1 MNKRSV
7 NWSVWACSL
16 GFGAAAFG
24 ADSVSGLQLVS
35 DGTVHSLSLQGRPVF
50 HTTTQPISNHR
61 LIEVAGS
68 TAAVA
73 LWEEGAARAQRYA
86 ISVDGRTFTRPFER
100 RHLIRMHNGFFDPS
114 VGEPPVAP
122 ELRAGPDAELFIVQF
137 KTRPIEAYRN
147 AVREAG
153 GTVHQFMADQAHLVR
168 MSPDAR
174 QAVEAMPFVRW
185 VGPVH
190 PAYKVEHAVLQEL
203 DAADFVPA
211 RRYHIKVLESDNA
224 MKQTVADEIARI
236 GGVIDQLNP
245 NGFLLDATLDG
256 QQLRQILRLNEVQF
270 VDRWGAPEE
279 DMDIARE
286 ISGANFIENVGGF
299 TGAGVRAEVMDGG
312 LRTTHVEFAG
322 KSILIHGGNTTS
334 FGHGTPVT
342 GIVFANGANPQA
354 RGLLPDADT
363 IIFSAYQ
370 QLGDRY
376 AHTGRLVD
384 PNGPYRAVFQTNSW
398 GSPRNTVYSNISAE
412 MDELLFDH
420 NILITQSQS
429 NAGNRNS
436 RPQAW
441 AKNIVSVGG
450 VRHQN
455 TLTKSDDSWSG
466 GASIGPAD
474 DGRIKPD
481 LTHFYDNIFTSG
493 GSNDTNYTS
502 FGGTSGATPIT
513 AGYFGLLF
521 QMWSQGVFGN
531 DVSGGD
537 VFDERPAASTAK
549 AIAVNTA
556 SQYSFNSPSAD
567 LSRVKQGWGM
577 IDMAIAFQDRDRM
590 FVIDESEILGEF
602 EDYAR
607 NVIISPDDPDLRVT
621 LVYRDPAGNPSS
633 SVARIND
640 LSLRVVSPSGV
651 EYWGNNGL
659 LDGNWSIPGGDSNT
673 IDTVENVFVENPE
686 SGAWRV
692 EVIADEINQDI
703 VPSEPGSH
711 ALFSLVIA
719 GGEVL
724 PDAFVYNL
732 PADPPVAAAPG
743 DRISFPIEIVPG
755 GETVDPSNVFMN
767 YRFDDGAFTS
777 IPLTYLGDDMY
788 EAELP
793 VVRCGDRPE
802 FYISAVGNGGAGTE
816 LTMPVNAPAT
826 VFRADVGAF
835 EIIHSDDFEDDAGWS
850 VLNEDLVSGAWVRE
864 APQGVAFR
872 GGPLAD
878 YDGSGKNWITGNG
891 PGRTD
896 VSGGPTRLIT
906 APFQLPEGTMIG
918 ELSYAEW
925 YYNLVN
931 PNPFWVEISDDDGQ
945 TWHEIRRYVSGQ
957 GGWTVREIPFR
968 HEVDLT
974 NPIRFRFNAI
984 DVQGDSVVRAAI
996 DAFSIRA
1003 FICEDT
1009 CRADIN
1015 GDGIVDAD
1023 DFFEFL
1029 SLFAAGD
1036 PVADMN
1042 ADGVI
1047 DADDFFEFL
1056 SLFAAGCP

>member
-1 MNKRSV
+1 M
-7 NWSVWACSL
+7 A
-16 GFGAAAFG
+16 
-24 ADSVSGLQLVS
+24 GLELVS
-35 DGTVHSLSLQGRPVF
+35 DGTVHRLSLEGRPAF
-50 HTTTQPISNHR
+50 HITTQPISNQR
-61 LIEVAGS
+61 LIEVAGT

-73 LWEEGAARAQRYA
+73 MWEEGPARAQRYA
-86 ISVDGRTFTRPFER
+86 ISLDGRSFTRPFER
-100 RHLIRMHNGFFDPS
+100 RQLIRLHNGFFDPT
-114 VGEPPVAP
+114 VGTPPVAP
-122 ELRAGPDAELFIVQF
+122 DLRAGPEAELFIVQF
-137 KTRPIEAYRN
+137 KTRPIEAYRQ

-168 MSPDAR
+168 MSPEAR
-174 QAVEAMPFVRW
+174 KAVEAMPFVRW

-203 DAADFVPA
+203 NAADFVPT

-224 MKQTVADEIARI
+224 MKQTVADEIVRV

-256 QQLRQILRLNEVQF
+256 DQLRQILRLNEVQF

-279 DMDIARE
+279 DMNIARE
-286 ISGANFIENVGGF
+286 ISGANLIETAGGF
-299 TGAGVRAEVMDGG
+299 TGAGVRGEVMDGG

-342 GIVFANGANPQA
+342 GIVFATGNSNAQA

-398 GSPRNTVYSNISAE
+398 GSPRNLVYSNISAE

-429 NAGNRNS
+429 NAGNRQS

-441 AKNIVSVGG
+441 AKNVVSVGG
-450 VRHQN
+450 VQHQN
-455 TLTKSDDSWSG
+455 TLSKHDDCWCG

-481 LTHFYDNIFTSG
+481 LTHFYHNITTTG

-549 AIAVNTA
+549 AIAINTA
-556 SQYSFNSPSAD
+556 SQYSFSNPNAD
-567 LSRVKQGWGM
+567 LSRVKQGWGL
-577 IDMAIAFQDRDRM
+577 IDMGIAFQDRDRM

-602 EDYAR
+602 ENYAR
-607 NVIISPDDPDLRVT
+607 NVLVTPGDPDLRVT
-621 LVYRDPAGNPSS
+621 LVFRDPAGNPSS

-659 LDGNWSIPGGDSNT
+659 LQGNWSIPGGDSNT
-673 IDTVENVFVENPE
+673 VDTVENVFVQNPE
-686 SGAWRV
+686 TGAWRV

-703 VPSEPGSH
+703 VPSEPGAQ

-719 GGEVL
+719 GGEVV
-724 PDAFVYNL
+724 PDAFTFDL

-743 DRISFPIEIVPG
+743 DRISFPVEVVPG
-755 GETVDPSNVFMN
+755 GETVDPSNVLLN
-767 YRFDDGAFTS
+767 YRFDDGAFAS
-777 IPLTYLGDDMY
+777 IPLTYLGDNMY

-793 VVRCGDRPE
+793 VTRCGDKPE
-802 FYISAVGNGGAGTE
+802 FFISAVGNGGAGTE

-826 VFRADVGAF
+826 VFRTDIGGF
-835 EIIHSDDFEDDAGWS
+835 ELIYTDDFENDAGWT
-850 VLNEDLVSGAWVRE
+850 VVNENLVSGAWVRDWPD
-864 APQGVAFR
+864 A
-872 GGPLAD
+872 GGAWGDPTTD
-878 YDGSGKNWITGNG
+878 FDGSGKCWITGNE
-891 PGRTD
+891 PGRSD
-896 VSGGPTRLIT
+896 VNGGPTRLIT
-906 APFQLPEGTMIG
+906 TPFELPQGTVFV
-918 ELSYAEW
+918 ELSFAEW
-925 YYNLVN
+925 FYNN
-931 PNPFWVEISDDDGQ
+931 TNDDPFWVEVSNDGQ
-945 TWHEIRRYVSGQ
+945 NWEEIYRRVGGS
-957 GGWTVREIPFR
+957 GGWRVRTMTVRDEA
-968 HEVDLT
+968 DLSQ
-974 NPIRFRFNAI
+974 PIQFRFSTQDIGGNSITQA
-984 DVQGDSVVRAAI
+984 GI
-996 DAFSIRA
+996 DAMSIRVFGCA
-1003 FICEDT
+1003 DT

-1015 GDGIVDAD
+1015 ADGVVDAD

-1042 ADGVI
+1042 GDGVI
-1047 DADDFFEFL
+1047 
-1056 SLFAAGCP
+1056 